1 MLNWLH
7 KQVAGLTALALA
19 VPTMPVVRAQ
29 DATSAQS
36 GQQDTYIFKANAELV
51 LTNVVVRDSKTGE
64 FVRGLKQSDFTVYEN
79 GKQQPISTF
88 DFQSVEM
95 AKPLNEATISG
106 LAAGVTGAGATAA
119 VVAKPED
126 LRNHRLI
133 VMFFDLTSMQPEDLD
148 RCVAAARDFLTNK
161 MESADLV
168 ALVSLG
174 DTLKVDQDFTSDKA
188 ALANEV
194 GIYNGTE
201 GQGFAQGA
209 NANSNQVED
218 ATGYTPD
225 ESEYNDLNTDR
236 ELFAL
241 RAISKS
247 LEKITVKKSLLY
259 FSGGIS
265 RDGIENQASLR
276 TAINAAVRANLS
288 IYSVDTRGLQ
298 AVSPL
303 GDASTGSLRGSGGF
317 NGAALTSNMNANF
330 ATQEVMATLS
340 SDTGGKAFF
349 DSNDFASA
357 FAQVQR
363 DTSAYYAIGF
373 HSSNPARDGK
383 YRKLTIK
390 VNRPGVKLEYRP
402 GYYAPADFKHSGR
415 EDRERELDEQLASDL
430 PATDVAVYLD
440 AMYFRLDENRFFV
453 PVSLI
458 VPGSQ
463 IPFVKG
469 GDKDK
474 ATLDIIGEVI
484 DEVKRPIGSA
494 RETVKLNLDP
504 SLQARQKNIEYT
516 TSFNLPPGKYHLKFV
531 VRENQ
536 TGRMGS
542 FEADITLPDL
552 KKQPL
557 KMSSIVLASLRQP
570 TKKSSPLV
578 REGEEYVPNISHV
591 FRQDQHL
598 YLLYEVYGPAREKA
612 TENQPKGTK
621 GGINLLSSLEL
632 MQGSTKVYETPLVQ
646 AKALNI
652 QNRDAVAVELDVPL
666 AGLKPGSYI
675 CQLNVVDDAG
685 GSFAFPRFAVLVR
698 EPAASAPTTEPA
710 AAAAPGSAGSK

>member
-1 MLNWLH
+1 MTAWLH
-7 KQVAGLTALALA
+7 RAVAGITALTLA
-19 VPTMPVVRAQ
+19 MPNAPLARAQ
-29 DATSAQS
+29 NAAPAPAS
-36 GQQDTYIFKANAELV
+36 QQDAYVYKANAELV
-51 LTNVVVRDSKTGE
+51 LTNVVARDTKTGE

-79 GKQQPISTF
+79 GKQQQVATF
-88 DFQSVEM
+88 DFQTVDM
-95 AKPLNEATISG
+95 AKPLNEATIVG
-106 LAAGVTGAGATAA
+106 LAAGTSGPSTKAA

-148 RCVAAARDFLTNK
+148 RCVTAARDFLTKK
-161 MESADLV
+161 MQPADLV

-218 ATGYTPD
+218 TTGYTPD

-247 LEKITVKKSLLY
+247 LEKISEKKSLLY

-276 TAINAAVRANLS
+276 TAINSAVRANLS

-298 AVSPL
+298 AVLPV
-303 GDASTGSLRGSGGF
+303 GDASTGSLRGSSGF
-317 NGAALTSNMNANF
+317 NGAALMNNMNANF
-330 ATQEVMATLS
+330 ASQEVMATLS

-349 DSNDFASA
+349 DSNDFAPA

-390 VNRPGVKLEYRP
+390 INRPGVKLEYRP

-415 EDRERELDEQLASDL
+415 EDRERELEEQLTSDL

-504 SLQARQKNIEYT
+504 SLQTRQKNIEYT

-531 VRENQ
+531 LRENQ

-542 FEADITLPDL
+542 FEADITLPDM

-557 KMSSIVLASLRQP
+557 KMSSIVLASARQP
-570 TKKSSPLV
+570 SKKTSPLV

-598 YLLYEVYGPAREKA
+598 YLLYEVYGPAREKPA
-612 TENQPKGTK
+612 ENQPKGTK
-621 GGINLLSSLEL
+621 PGINLLSSLEL
-632 MQGSTKVYETPLVQ
+632 IQGATKVYETPLVQ
-646 AKALNI
+646 ARALNVEG
-652 QNRDAVAVELDVPL
+652 RDAVAVQLDVPL

-698 EPAASAPTTEPA
+698 EPS
-710 AAAAPGSAGSK
+710 AAAPATVPAATGTGAGGQ

>member
-1 MLNWLH
+1 MTPRMHRTIALLMALG
-7 KQVAGLTALALA
+7 VGMPSVPVFAG
-19 VPTMPVVRAQ
+19 Q
-29 DATSAQS
+29 DAVGAQA
-36 GQQDTYIFKANAELV
+36 GQQTDYVFKANAELV
-51 LTNVVVRDSKTGE
+51 LTNVVVRDVKTGE
-64 FVRGLKQSDFTVYEN
+64 LVRGLKQEDFTVLEN
-79 GKQQPISTF
+79 GKRQQISTF
-88 DFQSVEM
+88 DFQSVDM
-95 AKPLNEATISG
+95 ATPLNEATVSG
-106 LAAGVTGAGATAA
+106 LAEGVNGAGPKAA
-119 VVAKPED
+119 VVARPED

-148 RCVAAARDFLTNK
+148 RCVKAARDFLTNK
-161 MESADLV
+161 MQPADLV

-174 DTLKVDQDFTSDKA
+174 DTLKVDQDFTADKA
-188 ALANEV
+188 VLANEV

-209 NANSNQVED
+209 TANSNQAED

-247 LEKITVKKSLLY
+247 LEKISVKKSLLY

-276 TAINAAVRANLS
+276 AATNAAVRANLS

-303 GDASTGSLRGSGGF
+303 GDASVGSTRGSGAF
-317 NGAALTSNMNANF
+317 NGAALTNNMNQNF
-330 ATQEVMATLS
+330 ASQEVMGTLS

-349 DSNDFASA
+349 DSNDFAPA
-357 FAQVQR
+357 FAQVQK

-383 YRKLTIK
+383 YRKLAIK
-390 VNRPGVKLEYRP
+390 VNRLGVKVEYRQ

-415 EDRERELDEQLASDL
+415 EDRERELEEQLTSDL
-430 PATDVAVYLD
+430 PATDMAVYLD
-440 AMYFRLDENRFFV
+440 AMYFRLEENRFFV

-484 DEVKRPIGSA
+484 DEVKRPIGNA

-504 SLQARQKNIEYT
+504 MLQARQKNIEYT

-542 FEADITLPDL
+542 FEADITLPDM

-557 KMSSIVLASLRQP
+557 KMSSIVLASARQP
-570 TKKSSPLV
+570 SKKESPLV
-578 REGEEYVPNISHV
+578 RGGEEYVPNISHV

-598 YLLYEVYGPAREKA
+598 YLLYEVYGPAREKLA
-612 TENQPKGTK
+612 ENSPKGTK
-621 GGINLLSSLEL
+621 PGVNVLSSLEL
-632 MQGSTKVYETPLVQ
+632 LQGATKVYETPIVQ
-646 AKALNI
+646 AKTVNV
-652 QNRDAVAVELDVPL
+652 QGRDAVAVELDVPL
-666 AGLKPGSYI
+666 TGLKPGSYV
-675 CQLNVVDDAG
+675 CQLNVIDDAG

-698 EPAASAPTTEPA
+698 EPSAQAPATAATGAGA
-710 AAAAPGSAGSK
+710 AGLN